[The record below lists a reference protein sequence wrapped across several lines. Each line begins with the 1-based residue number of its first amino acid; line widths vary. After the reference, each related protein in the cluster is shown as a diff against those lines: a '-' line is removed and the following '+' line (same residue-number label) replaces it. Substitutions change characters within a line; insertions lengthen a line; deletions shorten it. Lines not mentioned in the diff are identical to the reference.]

1 MNKKSFFIS
10 LTAITLLCGCSST
23 KPAVPASTG
32 KRSPQQLIY
41 DERYAEAALEFM
53 MPHDINGVDAD
64 GNTVLH
70 VAALMGN
77 AELVSRFILLGADP
91 QIKNNDGDTPLH
103 LALWNDK
110 EDVVRVITGLDANT
124 VFDVDKNGNSA
135 LDLSLL
141 MDEERYLDI
150 LITTKVGEVRD
161 TEGQNIVHYFVKTK
175 NLNGIM
181 QCIKKGIPIS
191 VKDNNNKTPLDLA
204 LEDSNDYDS
213 IKIAAEL
220 ILGGADEVET
230 DFSYFQDA
238 ISSRNINAR
247 FDDGQTPLH
256 LASIMG
262 HNAIAAYLLNDGA
275 DTSVQD
281 SSGATPLHEAV
292 RYGNVDII
300 YSLLAA
306 GADVNAKDNLGKT
319 PIMLIMPKEY
329 LQYTYD
335 LLIKANA
342 DLTQKDMYGDT
353 VLHTAAMMNIDTD
366 VISMLCENGA
376 DVNARNKEGV
386 TPLEIAVQKNDIKTA
401 RLLTQSGAN
410 IHTQDTNGNS
420 PLSMAFASTNEMLEA
435 VVNAVNCT
443 SQDSDGNTPLHIALL
458 TDAPLSKVQYIISL
472 TSDVNI
478 RNRDG
483 NSALFL
489 AVIKNRQKVGEM
501 LLAKNGDIFSTNTN
515 NNSPLRLALK
525 YGGTVQDWIITSKTI
540 RSKDGSGNS
549 VLHYAAEWQYGD
561 AITSLLAKGADISA
575 KNANGETPLFSA
587 VKTNNPRII
596 NLIIDGGA
604 DILARDNLGSTA
616 MHTAV
621 RWDAPISIDCLVD
634 LGLSVNVQNSTGKSP
649 LAEAVVSS
657 KYELAKKLLSYGA
670 DPNCSDTNGV
680 TVLMDAIRGCNKDN
694 VQLLLNYGAN
704 PNVQEIN
711 GRNAYH
717 EAAYM
722 GDIDII
728 RLIRNAGG
736 NPLAR
741 DKQSKTPFSIVINKD
756 IEIIREILGNS
767 YNITDSDGNTP
778 IHIVVKAKASKEL
791 LQILIDEG
799 YPLDT
804 RNADGYTALN
814 YAIESNDIKTALLL
828 LENGANPFQL
838 IDRKGRNGVSM
849 ALEIKNKQMISNIV
863 KYAGDMSDVQGNTI
877 LHYAAKSSDEET
889 IKNLISYGIDRSVK
903 NVSGDTAYT
912 IAVRWKR
919 PKNICELLK

>member
-1 MNKKSFFIS
+1 MNKKSFLIS
-10 LTAITLLCGCSST
+10 LSAACVLCGCSSS
-23 KPAVPASTG
+23 KPVAPTTS
-32 KRSPQQLIY
+32 KMSPQKLILN
-41 DERYAEAALEFM
+41 ERYAEAKGEFL
-53 MPHDINGVDAD
+53 MPHDINGVDED

-70 VAALMGN
+70 AAAQMN
-77 AELVSRFILLGADP
+77 NPELIAYFMFIGADP
-91 QIKNNDGDTPLH
+91 QLKNGNGDTPLH
-103 LALWNDK
+103 VALWSNA
-110 EDVVRVITGLDANT
+110 EDAVRQITSLDANT
-124 VFDVDKNGNSA
+124 LFDRDAGGNTA
-135 LDLSLL
+135 LDLALT
-141 MDEERYLDI
+141 MDEDIYLDM
-150 LITTKVGEVRD
+150 LVTTKAGEVRD
-161 TEGQNIVHYFVKTK
+161 TEGQTIVHYFVGTK
-175 NLNGIM
+175 NLKGII

-191 VKDNNNKTPLDLA
+191 VRDNNNKTPLDLA
-204 LEDSNDYDS
+204 FENSDDEDS
-213 IKIAAEL
+213 IRIAAEL
-220 ILGGADEVET
+220 ILGGAEEVET

-238 ISSRNINAR
+238 ISTRNVNAR

-262 HNAIAAYLLNDGA
+262 HKAIVSYLLTEGA

-292 RYGNVDII
+292 RYGNYEIAE
-300 YSLLAA
+300 SLLAA

-319 PIMLIMPKEY
+319 PIMVIMPKEY
-329 LQYTYD
+329 LASMYN
-335 LLIKANA
+335 LLIQYRA

-353 VLHTAAMMNIDTD
+353 VLHNAAMMNIDTD
-366 VISMLCENGA
+366 VISILTNNGA
-376 DVNARNKEGV
+376 DVDARNKEGV
-386 TPLEIAVQKNDIKTA
+386 TPLEIAVQKNDIQTA
-401 RLLTQSGAN
+401 RLLTQCGAN

-420 PLSMAFASTNEMLEA
+420 PLSMAFASSNEMLEA
-435 VVNAVNCT
+435 VVNSVNCT

-472 TSDVNI
+472 TNDVNI
-478 RNRDG
+478 RNCDG

-489 AVIKNRQKVGEM
+489 AVLKNRQKVGEM
-501 LLAKNGDIFSTNTN
+501 LLAKNADIFSTNTN

-540 RSKDGSGNS
+540 KSKDGSGNS

-561 AITSLLAKGADISA
+561 AITSLLTKGADISA

-596 NLIIDGGA
+596 QLVVDGGA
-604 DILARDNLGSTA
+604 DILARDNLGSTVL
-616 MHTAV
+616 HTAV
-621 RWDAPISIDCLVD
+621 RWDAPVSVDCLVD

-649 LAEAVVSS
+649 LAEAVVAS

-717 EAAYM
+717 EAAFM

-736 NPLAR
+736 NPLSR

-756 IEIIREILGNS
+756 IDVIREILGNS

-778 IHIVVKAKASKEL
+778 IHIVVKSKASNEL
-791 LQILIDEG
+791 LQVLIDEG

-814 YAIESNDIKTALLL
+814 YAIEANDVKTALLL

-838 IDRKGRNGVSM
+838 VDRKGKNGVSM
-849 ALEIKNKQMISNIV
+849 ALEMKNKTMISNIV

-877 LHYAAKSSDEET
+877 LHYAAKSSDEDT
-889 IKNLISYGIDRSVK
+889 IKNLISYGIDKSVK
-903 NVSGDTAYT
+903 NVSGDTAAT
-912 IAVRWKR
+912 IATRWRR
-919 PKNICELLK
+919 PKSICDLLK